1 MRGELS
7 FFILATEDRDK
18 ILRMI
23 SKVLG
28 ISDEKIKRFSKSQ
41 VLTGHYGY
49 PIEHFKI
56 KLDEKEVKEVLRT
69 IIKGLSEVD
78 RSFFL
83 DEIDEYF
90 DSRGRLY
97 IRLDKQR
104 LCLGRINLLD
114 KDPIRLVIYGVRQTK
129 MLEFLQQVIRDE

>member
-1 MRGELS
+1 LRGELS

-18 ILRMI
+18 ILEMI

-28 ISDEKIKRFSKSQ
+28 ISSEKIKRFSKSQ
-41 VLTGHYGY
+41 ILTGHYGY

-56 KLDEKEVKEVLRT
+56 QLSNSDVKEVLR
-69 IIKGLSEVD
+69 IIMRKMSGVD

-83 DEIDEYF
+83 EEIDEYF
-90 DSRGRLY
+90 DNRGRLY

-104 LCLGRINLLD
+104 LCLGRINLSD
-114 KDPIRLVIYGVRQTK
+114 RDPIRLVVYGTHRTK
-129 MLEFLQQVIRDE
+129 ILEFLQQVSRNE